1 MKYILVIN
9 AGSSSLKA
17 QIFDYDLEKCLINA
31 NYSGL
36 NSKEQTTR
44 KIVIEDKKD
53 KLNLNLN
60 NHELAVNDFLKYIS
74 ENKIISS
81 LEDIIYIGH
90 RVVHGGEKYNKTIEI
105 SKDVLDTLEQMSF
118 LAPLHNP
125 INLQCIKIFLEKL
138 PKAKEFA
145 VFDTAFHSTMPK
157 EIYLYG
163 LPIEY
168 YDKYKIRKYG
178 FHGISHK
185 YVANECARIL
195 NKYINK
201 LKIVT
206 CHLGNGQSFT
216 AINNGKSYDTS
227 MGFTPLEGL
236 PMGTRAGSFDPEIIL
251 FLLEQGLTKEE
262 IKTTLNKKSGLLGL
276 SNISHDHYIIETQ
289 SKEGNVNALLTN
301 NILVNRI
308 VKIIGSYIA
317 ELQGI
322 DAIVFTG
329 GIGENSPY
337 LRKLV
342 LEHFR
347 FLGLSLNDE
356 NNESNKTFLTNDES
370 KIISLLIPTNEEL
383 QIVKEIKEII

>member
-1 MKYILVIN
+1 MNYILVIN

-17 QIFDYDLEKCLINA
+17 QVFEFESEKCIVSA
-31 NYSGL
+31 NYSCLLNAPNANRAIIINDVKEKVILNFNTHKEAIDDFLNLIIKKNLL
-36 NSKEQTTR
+36 NSL
-44 KIVIEDKKD
+44 D
-53 KLNLNLN
+53 
-60 NHELAVNDFLKYIS
+60 
-74 ENKIISS
+74 
-81 LEDIIYIGH
+81 DIKYIGH

-105 SKDVLDTLEQMSF
+105 NNDVLETLEQMSF

-125 INLQCIKIFLEKL
+125 INLQCINIFLEKL
-138 PKAKEFA
+138 PNVKEFS

-163 LPIEY
+163 LPYEFY
-168 YDKYKIRKYG
+168 EKYKIRKYG

-185 YVANECARIL
+185 YVANQCANIL
-195 NKYINK
+195 NKNLRD
-201 LKIVT
+201 LKIIT
-206 CHLGNGQSFT
+206 CHLGNGQSIT
-216 AINNGKSYDTS
+216 AIKDAKSYDTS

-236 PMGTRAGSFDPEIIL
+236 PMGTRSGSFDPEIIL
-251 FLLEQGLTKEE
+251 FLLEQGLTKED
-262 IKTTLNKKSGLLGL
+262 IKNALNKKSGLLGI
-276 SNISHDHYIIETQ
+276 SNISSNHYVIETK
-289 SKEGNVNALLTN
+289 SKEGDEIALLAN

-317 ELQGI
+317 EMQGV

-347 FLGLSLNDE
+347 YLGLDLNDE
-356 NNESNKTFLTNDES
+356 NNEANKTFLTNENS
-370 KIISLLIPTNEEL
+370 KIIGLVIPTNEEL
-383 QIVKEIKEII
+383 QIVKEIKDII